1 MSNIQKKCE
10 NIAFRTLLDNQRDN
24 LYLLAGS
31 SLYSDMW
38 TRDAFISSLGL
49 LAHDAYPNIIK
60 NVLQLQ
66 SDNIRNDGLIP
77 LRIGR
82 KSYLTKLLCGCYSD
96 NRSVPIYKDDK
107 KFNLPTDSNPQFII
121 LNYLYLQATQD
132 YEFINNNIESIIK
145 CYDYIWKNLKDQ
157 MLQGKYFHSWYDTF
171 SFNGPDLF
179 SNVLFIYSIK
189 CFQKF
194 IDDEKIPNIKNK
206 DIYKPYEIML
216 ESFKNNFWNGT
227 YFKISPKIDVMET
240 AGNSFAILF
249 DFITKEES
257 LNLVKFIED
266 NNDNQHIC
274 SVTIPKMPRRYLW
287 KPLCFVGMMGY
298 HNDRYWLW
306 PHFIYITAL
315 KKLKVEKSISE
326 IQKTICNNFTFPE
339 NVDKNINIYKHC
351 FQNSEINFSESCGS
365 YLLSTGK
372 NIFDSKIII
381 IIDDHKF
388 DVTDYAN
395 DHP

>member
-1 MSNIQKKCE
+1 MSELRNNCKK
-10 NIAFRTLLDNQRDN
+10 IAFNTLLNNKRDD

-49 LAHDAYPNIIK
+49 LSQEFNLDIIK

-121 LNYLYLQATQD
+121 LNYLYLKATLNYD
-132 YEFINNNIESIIK
+132 FLNKNSESIIK
-145 CYDYIWKNLKDQ
+145 CYDYMWRNLKDNL
-157 MLQGKYFHSWYDTF
+157 LQGKFFHSWYDTF

-189 CFQKF
+189 CFEEF
-194 IDDEKIPNIKNK
+194 INDDKIINIKNK
-206 DIYKPYEIML
+206 NMYKSFEIML
-216 ESFKNNFWNGT
+216 KSFKNKFYNGT

-249 DFITKEES
+249 NFITKEES
-257 LNLVKFIED
+257 LKLVDYIEK
-266 NNDNQHIC
+266 NNDNKHIC
-274 SVTIPKMPRRYLW
+274 AVTIPKMPRQYLW
-287 KPLCFVGMMGY
+287 KPLNLVGMTGY

-306 PHFIYITAL
+306 PHFIYMSAL
-315 KKLKVEKSISE
+315 KKLNIKKDISKLE
-326 IQKTICNNFTFPE
+326 NTIFNNNTFPE
-339 NVDKNINIYKHC
+339 NVDKNVNIYKHW

-365 YLLSTGK
+365 YLLSIGK
-372 NIFDSKIII
+372 NIF
-381 IIDDHKF
+381 
-388 DVTDYAN
+388 
-395 DHP
+395 